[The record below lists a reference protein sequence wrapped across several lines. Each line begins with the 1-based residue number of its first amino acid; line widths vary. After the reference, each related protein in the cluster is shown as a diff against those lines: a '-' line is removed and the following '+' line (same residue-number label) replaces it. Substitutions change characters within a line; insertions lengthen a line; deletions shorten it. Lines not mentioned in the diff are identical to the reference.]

1 MSKITFKSISIQNLG
16 PFEVRQSLDLSV
28 RTSKPIIL
36 IKALNGSGKTTLL
49 TCLQVVLY
57 GTKALGMG
65 RATEYEQL
73 IRGLQRVGAKG
84 PARIELELQIEAN
97 GERDIIKV
105 SREWKVTSTK
115 LSERLSV
122 TRDGTE
128 DFTLSEDWE
137 EYIDNILPSELVQLF
152 LFDGEKIE
160 SLANPKTL
168 PDMLRRATEAFLGIG
183 GIDSLSKDL
192 LAVERRAVLR
202 VKEDSGDYAQAQS
215 ELLALEQQLTE
226 TKAAITVLNQT
237 VAGAL
242 TNVDKART
250 ALASF
255 SAKAQRSGLGAYEQA
270 AQLRANEELAARQVE
285 IAASAVREALSDPLA
300 PLAGLSSM
308 WDAYA
313 ERWALEQETNIAK
326 NLLTE
331 IHKRDTRILQTL
343 KPTSSKEVLL
353 SITNA
358 FRSDNAEYEKVANR
372 ELILTTAPSPES
384 LTPQIQKASQ
394 LYKSTLVQLSQAR
407 LNHSDC
413 QSKLAA
419 VPQGDRLAELLTQMQ
434 SFAGELAS
442 AESTYGTSKVSLD
455 DLIGKKAHLEVKLN
469 AANQRLSKD
478 FRGLAHHE
486 KSIAAG
492 QRARAVLAI
501 YKDRLLSS
509 KATWLSEMITSEFK
523 GLMRK
528 KRLITQVIV
537 DPETYGVSIV
547 GVGGHELPMERL
559 SAGERQLLAVS
570 VLSALIRERKG
581 RFPVVVDTPL
591 ARLDRTHREALIR
604 RFFAKVSHQ
613 VLVLSTDEE
622 VEGTVFDEMVK
633 HTSAAYQIDFSDEHH
648 SSTFGPLISEQEKE
662 HA

>member
-1 MSKITFKSISIQNLG
+1 MSKITFKSIAIQNLG
-16 PFEVRQSLDLSV
+16 PFAKRQSLNLSV
-28 RTSKPIIL
+28 LATKPIIL

-49 TCLQVVLY
+49 NCLQVVLY
-57 GTKALGMG
+57 GTKALGIG
-65 RATEYEQL
+65 RATEYDQF
-73 IRGLQRVGAKG
+73 IRGLQRADAKG
-84 PARIELELQIEAN
+84 PSRIELELLIEAN
-97 GERDIIKV
+97 GEHDIIVV
-105 SREWKVTSTK
+105 SREWKVTATK

-122 TRDGTE
+122 TRDGKE
-128 DFTLSEDWE
+128 DFSLSEEWE
-137 EYIDNILPSELVQLF
+137 EYIDSILPSELVQLF

-202 VKEDSGDYAQAQS
+202 VKENSGDYAQAQS
-215 ELLALEQQLTE
+215 QLLSLEEQYSE
-226 TKAAITVLNQT
+226 TKNGITLLTQM
-237 VAGAL
+237 VAGTL

-255 SAKAQRSGLGAYEQA
+255 SAKAQRSGLDAYEQA
-270 AQLRANEELAARQVE
+270 AQLRANEEIACKQVE
-285 IAASAVREALSDPLA
+285 AAASAVRDALADPLA
-300 PLAGLSSM
+300 PLAGLSGL
-308 WDAYA
+308 WTAYSDL
-313 ERWALEQETNIAK
+313 WVQEQETKVAQ

-331 IHKRDTRILQTL
+331 IGKRDSRVLTTL
-343 KPTSSKEVLL
+343 KAGTPSEVLA
-353 SITNA
+353 SITTA
-358 FRSDNAEYEKVANR
+358 FRTDNAAYEKVASR
-372 ELILTTAPSPES
+372 DLILVATEPPDSLKPRIQQASERYRTA
-384 LTPQIQKASQ
+384 LM
-394 LYKSTLVQLSQAR
+394 QLSEAR
-407 LNHSDC
+407 SEYADC
-413 QSKLAA
+413 QRKLAA
-419 VPQGDRLAELLTQMQ
+419 VPQGDRLAELLAQMQ
-434 SFAGELAS
+434 AYAGELAS
-442 AESTYGTSKVSLD
+442 AESKYESSRKELD
-455 DLIGKKAHLEVKLN
+455 DLLGRKSHLEAKLN

-486 KSIAAG
+486 KAIAAG

-501 YKDRLLSS
+501 YKDRLLAS
-509 KATWLSEMITSEFK
+509 KAAWFSEMITSEFK

-528 KRLITQVIV
+528 QMLISKVVV
-537 DPETYGVSIV
+537 DPDTYAVSIV
-547 GVGGHELPMERL
+547 GEGGHELPMERL

-622 VEGTVFDEMVK
+622 VEGSVFDEMVK
-633 HTSAAYQIDFSDEHH
+633 YTSSAFQIEFSDERN
-648 SSTFGPLISEQEKE
+648 SSAVGPLIVELERE
-662 HA
+662 YI

>member
-1 MSKITFKSISIQNLG
+1 MSKITFKTITIQNLG
-16 PFEVRQSLDLSV
+16 PFAERQSLDLSV
-28 RTSKPIIL
+28 RSAKPIIL

-57 GTKALGMG
+57 GNKALGMG

-73 IRGLQRVGAKG
+73 IRGLQRVDAKG
-84 PARIELELQIEAN
+84 PARIELELQIDAN
-97 GERDIIKV
+97 GERDVIKV
-105 SREWKVTSTK
+105 AREWKVTPTK
-115 LSERLSV
+115 LTERLSV

-137 EYIDNILPSELVQLF
+137 EYIDSILPSELVQLF

-215 ELLALEQQLTE
+215 ELVALEQQLTE
-226 TKAAITVLNQT
+226 TKTAITLLNQT
-237 VAGAL
+237 VAGSL
-242 TNVDKART
+242 TSVDKAK
-250 ALASF
+250 ASLASF

-270 AQLRANEELAARQVE
+270 AQLRTSEESAAKQVE
-285 IAASAVREALSDPLA
+285 AAAIAVREALADPLA
-300 PLAGLSSM
+300 PLAGLSNL
-308 WDAYA
+308 WVAY
-313 ERWALEQETNIAK
+313 EDRWTLEQETKVAK

-331 IHKRDTRILQTL
+331 ISKRDTRILQSL
-343 KPTSSKEVLL
+343 KGTASKDMLA
-353 SITNA
+353 SITSA
-358 FRSDNAEYEKVANR
+358 FCIDNAEYEKMANR
-372 ELILTTAPSPES
+372 ELILVGAEPPNS
-384 LTPQIQKASQ
+384 LRPQILQASQ
-394 LYKSTLVQLSQAR
+394 RYKSSMKRLTEAR
-407 LNHSDC
+407 SEHSDC
-413 QSKLAA
+413 QRKLAA
-419 VPQGDRLAELLTQMQ
+419 VPQGDRLAELLAQMQ
-434 SFAGELAS
+434 AYAGELAS
-442 AESTYGTSKVSLD
+442 AESTYESSKRGLD
-455 DLIGKKAHLEVKLN
+455 DLLGRRAHLEIKQH
-469 AANQRLSKD
+469 AANERLRKD

-501 YKDRLLSS
+501 YKDRLLAS

-528 KRLITQVIV
+528 QRLISKVVV
-537 DPETYGVSIV
+537 DPETYAVSII
-547 GVGGHELPMERL
+547 GAAAHELPMERL

-622 VEGTVFDEMVK
+622 VEGSVFDEMAK
-633 HTSAAYQIDFSDEHH
+633 HTSSAYQIEFSDERH
-648 SSTFGPLISEQEKE
+648 SSSVGPLITENEKE
-662 HA
+662 FA

>member
-1 MSKITFKSISIQNLG
+1 MSKITFKTIAIQNLG
-16 PFEVRQSLDLSV
+16 PFAERQSLDLSV
-28 RTSKPIIL
+28 RSAKPIIL

-73 IRGLQRVGAKG
+73 IRGLQRVDATG
-84 PARIELELQIEAN
+84 PARIELELQIDVN
-97 GERDIIKV
+97 GEHDVIKV
-105 SREWKVTSTK
+105 AREWKVTPTK
-115 LSERLSV
+115 LTERLSV

-137 EYIDNILPSELVQLF
+137 EFIDNILPSELVQLF

-192 LAVERRAVLR
+192 LAVERRAFLR

-226 TKAAITVLNQT
+226 TKTAITLLNQT
-237 VAGAL
+237 VAGSL
-242 TNVDKART
+242 TSVDRAKT

-255 SAKAQRSGLGAYEQA
+255 SAKAQRSGLGAYDQA
-270 AQLRANEELAARQVE
+270 AQLRANEELAAKQVE
-285 IAASAVREALSDPLA
+285 SAAIAVREALADPLA
-300 PLAGLSSM
+300 PLAGLSDL
-308 WDAYA
+308 WDTYA
-313 ERWALEQETNIAK
+313 DRWMLEKETKVAK

-331 IHKRDTRILQTL
+331 IGKRDTRILQVL
-343 KPTSSKEVLL
+343 KGAAPEEIIA
-353 SITNA
+353 SIKNA
-358 FRSDNAEYEKVANR
+358 FRADNAEYEKVANR
-372 ELILTTAPSPES
+372 ELALVPAASPET
-384 LTPQIQKASQ
+384 LKPQILRASQ
-394 LYKSTLVQLSQAR
+394 LYKSALVRLTEAR
-407 LNHSDC
+407 AEHSDC
-413 QSKLAA
+413 QRKLAA
-419 VPQGDRLAELLTQMQ
+419 IPQGDRLAELLTQMQ
-434 SFAGELAS
+434 NYAGELAS
-442 AESTYGTSKVSLD
+442 AESTYESSKQTLD
-455 DLIGKKAHLEVKLN
+455 DLIGKKAHLEVKVN

-478 FRGLAHHE
+478 FRGLAHQE
-486 KSIAAG
+486 KAIAAG
-492 QRARAVLAI
+492 QRAREVLAI
-501 YKDRLLSS
+501 YKDRLLAS

-528 KRLITQVIV
+528 QRLISKVVV
-537 DPETYGVSIV
+537 DPETYAVSIV
-547 GVGGHELPMERL
+547 GAGGHELPMERL

-604 RFFAKVSHQ
+604 RFFAKV
-613 VLVLSTDEE
+613 
-622 VEGTVFDEMVK
+622 
-633 HTSAAYQIDFSDEHH
+633 
-648 SSTFGPLISEQEKE
+648 
-662 HA
+662 

>member
-1 MSKITFKSISIQNLG
+1 MSKITFKTIAIQNLG
-16 PFEVRQSLDLSV
+16 PFSERQSVDLSV
-28 RTSKPIIL
+28 RSAKPIIL

-73 IRGLQRVGAKG
+73 IRGLQRVDATG

-97 GERDIIKV
+97 GERDVIKV
-105 SREWKVTSTK
+105 SREWKVTASK
-115 LSERLSV
+115 LAEHLSV
-122 TRDGTE
+122 SRDGSE

-137 EYIDNILPSELVQLF
+137 EYIDSILPSELVQLF

-183 GIDSLSKDL
+183 GIDSLAKDL

-215 ELLALEQQLTE
+215 EMLTLEQQLTE
-226 TKAAITVLNQT
+226 TKIAITLLNQK
-237 VAGAL
+237 VAGSL
-242 TNVDKART
+242 TSVDRAKT

-255 SAKAQRSGLGAYEQA
+255 SAKAQRAGLGAYEQA
-270 AQLRANEELAARQVE
+270 AQLRANEVLAARQVE
-285 IAASAVREALSDPLA
+285 AAASAVREALADPLA
-300 PLAGLSSM
+300 PLAGLSSL
-308 WDAYA
+308 WEAYVS
-313 ERWALEQETNIAK
+313 RWTLEQETKVAK

-331 IHKRDTRILQTL
+331 IGKRDTRIVQSMRATA
-343 KPTSSKEVLL
+343 SKEVLV
-353 SITNA
+353 SITSA
-358 FRSDNAEYEKVANR
+358 FRTDNAEYEKIANR
-372 ELILTTAPSPES
+372 ELNLVAAEPPE
-384 LTPQIQKASQ
+384 LINPQILKASQ
-394 LYKSTLVQLSQAR
+394 HYKTALTRLVDAR
-407 LNHSDC
+407 AEHSDC
-413 QSKLAA
+413 QRKLAA
-419 VPQGDRLAELLTQMQ
+419 VPQGDRLAELLDQMQ
-434 SFAGELAS
+434 AYAGELAS
-442 AESTYGTSKVSLD
+442 AERAYESSKMELD
-455 DLIGKKAHLEVKLN
+455 ELLGRKAHLEVKVN
-469 AANQRLSKD
+469 AANERLSKD

-486 KSIAAG
+486 KAIAAG
-492 QRARAVLAI
+492 QRARAVLVI
-501 YKDRLLSS
+501 YKDRLLAS

-528 KRLITQVIV
+528 QRLITRVVV
-537 DPETYGVSIV
+537 DPETYAVSIV
-547 GVGGHELPMERL
+547 GAGGHELPMERL

-622 VEGTVFDEMVK
+622 VEGSVFDEMAK
-633 HTSAAYQIDFSDEHH
+633 HTSSAYQIEFSDERH
-648 SSTFGPLISEQEKE
+648 SSTFGPLISESKREF
-662 HA
+662 A

>member
-1 MSKITFKSISIQNLG
+1 MSKITFKTIAIQNLG
-16 PFEVRQSLDLSV
+16 PFAERQSLDLSV
-28 RTSKPIIL
+28 RSAKPIIL

-73 IRGLQRVGAKG
+73 IRGLQRVDAMG
-84 PARIELELQIEAN
+84 PPRIELELQIEAN
-97 GERDIIKV
+97 GERDVIKV
-105 SREWKVTSTK
+105 AREWKVTPTK
-115 LSERLSV
+115 LTERLSV

-137 EYIDNILPSELVQLF
+137 EYIDSILPSELVQLF

-202 VKEDSGDYAQAQS
+202 VKENSGDYAQAQS

-226 TKAAITVLNQT
+226 TKTAITLLNQT
-237 VAGAL
+237 VAGSL
-242 TNVDKART
+242 TSVDRAKT

-270 AQLRANEELAARQVE
+270 AQLRANEELAAKQVE
-285 IAASAVREALSDPLA
+285 SAAIAVREALADPLA
-300 PLAGLSSM
+300 PLAGLSDL
-308 WDAYA
+308 WDTYA
-313 ERWALEQETNIAK
+313 DRWMLEQETKVAK

-331 IHKRDTRILQTL
+331 IGKRDTRILESL
-343 KPTSSKEVLL
+343 KVTAPKEMLA

-358 FRSDNAEYEKVANR
+358 FRTDNAEYEKVANR
-372 ELILTTAPSPES
+372 KLILVPSPPPET
-384 LTPQIQKASQ
+384 LGPQILKASQ
-394 LYKSTLVQLSQAR
+394 LYKSALAR
-407 LNHSDC
+407 LTEARTEHSDC
-413 QSKLAA
+413 QRKLAA

-434 SFAGELAS
+434 TYAGELAS
-442 AESTYGTSKVSLD
+442 AESTYESSKKTLD
-455 DLIGKKAHLEVKLN
+455 DLLGKKAHLEVKVN

-486 KSIAAG
+486 KAIAAG
-492 QRARAVLAI
+492 QRAREVLAI
-501 YKDRLLSS
+501 YKDRLLAS

-528 KRLITQVIV
+528 QRLISKVVV
-537 DPETYGVSIV
+537 DPETYAVSIV
-547 GVGGHELPMERL
+547 GAGEHELPMERL

-622 VEGTVFDEMVK
+622 VDGSVFDEMTK
-633 HTSAAYQIDFSDEHH
+633 HTSSAYQIEFSDESHC
-648 SSTFGPLISEQEKE
+648 STVGPLISEPEKE
-662 HA
+662 FA

>member
-1 MSKITFKSISIQNLG
+1 MSKITFKTIAIQNLG
-16 PFEVRQSLDLSV
+16 PFAERQALDLSV
-28 RTSKPIIL
+28 RSAKPIIL

-65 RATEYEQL
+65 RAAEYEQL
-73 IRGLQRVGAKG
+73 IRGLQRVDATG
-84 PARIELELQIEAN
+84 PPRIELKLLIEAN
-97 GERDIIKV
+97 GERDVIIV
-105 SREWKVTSTK
+105 SREWKVTSSK
-115 LSERLSV
+115 LSERLTVS
-122 TRDGTE
+122 RDGTE

-137 EYIDNILPSELVQLF
+137 EYIDSILPSELVQLF

-202 VKEDSGDYAQAQS
+202 VKEDSGEYAQAQS
-215 ELLALEQQLTE
+215 ELLALEEQHSE
-226 TKAAITVLNQT
+226 TKSKITLLTQT
-237 VAGAL
+237 VAGSL
-242 TNVDKART
+242 TSVDQART

-255 SAKAQRSGLGAYEQA
+255 SSKAQRSGLGAYEQA
-270 AQLRANEELAARQVE
+270 AQLRANEELTAKQVE
-285 IAASAVREALSDPLA
+285 AAASTVRDALADPLA
-300 PLAGLSSM
+300 PLSGLAGL
-308 WDAYA
+308 WVAYTD
-313 ERWALEQETNIAK
+313 RWTLEQETKVAK

-331 IHKRDTRILQTL
+331 ISKRDSRILASL
-343 KPTSSKEVLL
+343 KADASKEVLI
-353 SITNA
+353 SITSA
-358 FRSDNAEYEKVANR
+358 FRADNAEYEKVANR
-372 ELILTTAPSPES
+372 ELVLAAAEPPDS
-384 LTPQIQKASQ
+384 LKPQILQASER
-394 LYKSTLVQLSQAR
+394 YKSALKRLSEAR
-407 LNHSDC
+407 SEHTDC
-413 QSKLAA
+413 QRKLAA
-419 VPQGDRLAELLTQMQ
+419 VPQGDRLAELLAQMQ
-434 SFAGELAS
+434 TYAGELAS
-442 AESTYGTSKVSLD
+442 AESKYESSKRELE
-455 DLIGKKAHLEVKLN
+455 DLFGRKTHLEAKLS
-469 AANQRLSKD
+469 AANQRLGKD

-486 KSIAAG
+486 KAIAAG

-501 YKDRLLSS
+501 YKDRLLAS
-509 KATWLSEMITSEFK
+509 KATWLSEMITAEFR

-528 KRLITQVIV
+528 QRLVSKVVV
-537 DPETYGVSIV
+537 DPETYAVSIV
-547 GVGGHELPMERL
+547 GARGHELPMERL

-622 VEGTVFDEMVK
+622 VEGSVFDEMAK
-633 HTSAAYQIDFSDEHH
+633 HTSAAYQIEFSDERH
-648 SSTFGPLISEQEKE
+648 SSTVGPLVTETEKE
-662 HA
+662 FA

>member
-1 MSKITFKSISIQNLG
+1 MSKITFKTIAIQNLG
-16 PFEVRQSLDLSV
+16 PFAERQSLDLSV
-28 RTSKPIIL
+28 RSAKPIIL

-73 IRGLQRVGAKG
+73 IRGLQRVDATDA
-84 PARIELELQIEAN
+84 ARIELELQIEAN
-97 GERDIIKV
+97 GERDLINV
-105 SREWKVTSTK
+105 SREWKVTPTK
-115 LSERLSV
+115 LTERLSV

-128 DFTLSEDWE
+128 DFTLSADWE
-137 EYIDNILPSELVQLF
+137 EYIDSILPSELVQLF

-215 ELLALEQQLTE
+215 ELLAVEQQLTE
-226 TKAAITVLNQT
+226 TTTAITLLNQT
-237 VAGAL
+237 VASSL
-242 TNVDKART
+242 TSVDKAKT

-270 AQLRANEELAARQVE
+270 AQLRASEESAAKQVD
-285 IAASAVREALSDPLA
+285 AAATAVREALADPLA
-300 PLAGLSSM
+300 PLFGLDNL
-308 WDAYA
+308 WGAYA
-313 ERWALEQETNIAK
+313 DRWTLEQEIKVAK

-331 IHKRDTRILQTL
+331 IGKRDARILQSL
-343 KPTSSKEVLL
+343 KGTAPKEMIAAITS
-353 SITNA
+353 A
-358 FRSDNAEYEKVANR
+358 FRTDNAEYEKTSNR
-372 ELILTTAPSPES
+372 ELILVPAPPPET
-384 LTPQIQKASQ
+384 LEPQILKASQ
-394 LYKSTLVQLSQAR
+394 LYKSALAR
-407 LNHSDC
+407 LTEARAEHSNC
-413 QSKLAA
+413 QRKLAA
-419 VPQGDRLAELLTQMQ
+419 VPQGDRLAELLAQMQ
-434 SFAGELAS
+434 TYAGELAS
-442 AESTYGTSKVSLD
+442 AESAYESSKQTLG
-455 DLIGKKAHLEVKLN
+455 DLLGKKDHLEVKLN
-469 AANQRLSKD
+469 AANQRLGKD

-486 KSIAAG
+486 KAIAAG

-501 YKDRLLSS
+501 YKDRLLAS

-528 KRLITQVIV
+528 QRLISKVIV
-537 DPETYGVSIV
+537 DPETYAVSIV
-547 GVGGHELPMERL
+547 GAGGHELPMERL

-622 VEGTVFDEMVK
+622 VEGSVFDEMAK
-633 HTSAAYQIDFSDEHH
+633 HTSAAYQIEFSDERH
-648 SSTFGPLISEQEKE
+648 SSTVGPLITESEEE
-662 HA
+662 FA

>member
-1 MSKITFKSISIQNLG
+1 MSKITFKTIAIQNLG
-16 PFEVRQSLDLSV
+16 PFAERQSLDLSV
-28 RTSKPIIL
+28 RSAKPIIL

-73 IRGLQRVGAKG
+73 IRGLQRVDASGA
-84 PARIELELQIEAN
+84 ARIELDLQIEAN
-97 GERDIIKV
+97 GERDVIKV
-105 SREWKVTSTK
+105 AREWKVTSTK
-115 LSERLSV
+115 LIERLSV

-137 EYIDNILPSELVQLF
+137 EYIDSILPSELVQLF

-202 VKEDSGDYAQAQS
+202 VKEDSGGYTKAQS

-226 TKAAITVLNQT
+226 TKTAITLMSQK
-237 VAGAL
+237 VAGSL
-242 TNVDKART
+242 SSVDKAKA
-250 ALASF
+250 ALTSF
-255 SAKAQRSGLGAYEQA
+255 AEKAKRSGLGAYEQA
-270 AQLRANEELAARQVE
+270 AQLKANEELAAKQVE
-285 IAASAVREALSDPLA
+285 AAAISVREALADPLA
-300 PLAGLSSM
+300 PLAGLSSL
-308 WDAYA
+308 WVAYA
-313 ERWALEQETNIAK
+313 DRWTLEHEAKVAK
-326 NLLTE
+326 NLLSE
-331 IHKRDTRILQTL
+331 IGKRDTRILESLSVTT
-343 KPTSSKEVLL
+343 PKEMLT
-353 SITNA
+353 SITKA
-358 FRSDNAEYEKVANR
+358 FRTDNAEYEKVANR
-372 ELILTTAPSPES
+372 DLILAPAPSPET
-384 LTPQIQKASQ
+384 LKPQVQKASQ
-394 LYKSTLVQLSQAR
+394 LYKSALLRLTDAR
-407 LNHSDC
+407 AEHSDC
-413 QSKLAA
+413 QRKLAA
-419 VPQGDRLAELLTQMQ
+419 VPQGDRLAELLSQMQ
-434 SFAGELAS
+434 TYAGALAA
-442 AESTYGTSKVSLD
+442 AESTYESFKQNLD
-455 DLIGKKAHLEVKLN
+455 DLLGKQAHLEVKRK
-469 AANQRLSKD
+469 ASSQRLSKD

-486 KSIAAG
+486 KAIAAG
-492 QRARAVLAI
+492 ERARTILAI
-501 YKDRLLSS
+501 YKERLLAS

-528 KRLITQVIV
+528 QRLISKVVV
-537 DPETYGVSIV
+537 DPETYAVSIV
-547 GVGGHELPMERL
+547 GAGGHELPMERL

-591 ARLDRTHREALIR
+591 ARLDRNHREALIR

-622 VEGTVFDEMVK
+622 VEGSVFEEMAK
-633 HTSAAYQIDFSDEHH
+633 HTSAAYHIEFSDEHH
-648 SSTFGPLISEQEKE
+648 SSTVGTLVTESEKE
-662 HA
+662 FA

>member
-1 MSKITFKSISIQNLG
+1 MSKITFKTIAIQNLG
-16 PFEVRQSLDLSV
+16 PFAERQSLDLSV
-28 RTSKPIIL
+28 RSTKPIIL

-73 IRGLQRVGAKG
+73 VRGLQRVDATGA
-84 PARIELELQIEAN
+84 ARIELELQIEAN
-97 GERDIIKV
+97 GERDLIKV
-105 SREWKVTSTK
+105 SREWKVTPTK
-115 LSERLSV
+115 LTERLSV

-128 DFTLSEDWE
+128 DFNLSEDWD
-137 EYIDNILPSELVQLF
+137 EYIDSILPSELVQLF

-226 TKAAITVLNQT
+226 TKTAITLLNQT
-237 VAGAL
+237 VAGSL
-242 TNVDKART
+242 TSLDKART

-270 AQLRANEELAARQVE
+270 AQLRANEELAAKQVE
-285 IAASAVREALSDPLA
+285 VAAIAVREALADPLA
-300 PLAGLSSM
+300 PLAGLSNL
-308 WDAYA
+308 WDAYDDS
-313 ERWALEQETNIAK
+313 WSLEQETKVAK

-331 IHKRDTRILQTL
+331 IGKRDARILKALRGTAPQ
-343 KPTSSKEVLL
+343 EVIA
-353 SITNA
+353 SITSA
-358 FRSDNAEYEKVANR
+358 FRTDNAEYEKVANR
-372 ELILTTAPSPES
+372 ELILVPAPPPET
-384 LTPQIQKASQ
+384 LKPQIVKASQ
-394 LYKSTLVQLSQAR
+394 IYKSALAR
-407 LNHSDC
+407 LTEARAEHSDC
-413 QSKLAA
+413 QRKLAA

-434 SFAGELAS
+434 TYAGELAS
-442 AESTYGTSKVSLD
+442 AESTYESTKQSLD
-455 DLIGKKAHLEVKLN
+455 DLLGKKVHLEVKVN

-486 KSIAAG
+486 KAIAAG
-492 QRARAVLAI
+492 QRARAVLAV
-501 YKDRLLSS
+501 YKDRLLAS
-509 KATWLSEMITSEFK
+509 KAMWLSEMITSEFK

-528 KRLITQVIV
+528 QRLISKVVV
-537 DPETYGVSIV
+537 DPETYAVSIV
-547 GVGGHELPMERL
+547 GAGGHELPMERL

-622 VEGTVFDEMVK
+622 VEGSVFDEMAK
-633 HTSAAYQIDFSDEHH
+633 HTSAAYQIEFSDERH
-648 SSTFGPLISEQEKE
+648 SSTVGPLITVPAKE
-662 HA
+662 FA